1 MIIRSATVYYDK
13 ETEEVY
19 LRARYYQPAMGRFLT
34 RDTYTGESDDP
45 ESLHLYTYCENDGVS
60 MVDPSGHDSYV
71 SYDKNAKA
79 GTKGKMFKDE
89 AKIVQKRLKKK
100 YRKPCHNLGV
110 RNAKQFAIVWKNLG
124 KIISL
129 RKRRF
134 ERVKI
139 QEVYLIFHGSI
150 GGNVGDATGY
160 MYCDKDLKIMARK
173 ADFYNSEK
181 DVLISKLAKRV

>member
-1 MIIRSATVYYDK
+1 M
-13 ETEEVY
+13 
-19 LRARYYQPAMGRFLT
+19 
-34 RDTYTGESDDP
+34 
-45 ESLHLYTYCENDGVS
+45 
-60 MVDPSGHDSYV
+60 
-71 SYDKNAKA
+71 
-79 GTKGKMFKDE
+79 
-89 AKIVQKRLKKK
+89 
-100 YRKPCHNLGV
+100 
-110 RNAKQFAIVWKNLG
+110 WKNLG